1 MNNEPI
7 RDRLAERIAARRA
20 EAARAEQQAQG
31 VHEANPATSETGA
44 NPTYALPQAQP
55 RPNEIKKTPVTASH
69 PPLDPTLE
77 TKIKEVRQAIAA
89 GVNPMKV
96 ARLLSGI
103 VSLGMAQKDLAA
115 ALGVNKSWLSKRL
128 GLLVAPIKVQQLIES
143 GGLSES
149 EYHNNKNAAL
159 QIKGRAGML
168 EYQRMPQVT
177 INIEAA
183 KSLVAILQILADRH
197 GATPINFKP
206 AGSKKDITSILTYRA
221 GDVLELL
228 K

>member
-1 MNNEPI
+1 MNNELKI
-7 RDRLAERIAARRA
+7 DKLAERIVARRA
-20 EAARAEQQAQG
+20 QTARAKQLAQG
-31 VHEANPATSETGA
+31 VHEANPATRETGV
-44 NPTYALPQAQP
+44 NPSSQ
-55 RPNEIKKTPVTASH
+55 

-77 TKIKEVRQAIAA
+77 TKIREARQAIAA

-103 VSLGMAQKDLAA
+103 VSLGMAQKNLAT

-149 EYHNNKNAAL
+149 EYHNNKNVAL
-159 QIKGRAGML
+159 QIKSRAGML
-168 EYQRMPQVT
+168 EYRRMPTVT

-183 KSLVAILQILADRH
+183 KSLAAILQILADRH
-197 GATPINFKP
+197 GASPIKLES
-206 AGSKKDITSILTYRA
+206 AVSKKDITSILTYRA
-221 GDVLELL
+221 ADILELL

>member
-31 VHEANPATSETGA
+31 VHEANPATSETGV
-44 NPTYALPQAQP
+44 NPSYAP
-55 RPNEIKKTPVTASH
+55 PNEIKETPVTASQ
-69 PPLDPTLE
+69 PQLDPTLA
-77 TKIKEVRQAIAA
+77 TKITEAREAIAA

-149 EYHNNKNAAL
+149 EYHNNKNVAL

-183 KSLVAILQILADRH
+183 KSLASILQILADRH

-206 AGSKKDITSILTYRA
+206 DVSKKDITSILTYRA
-221 GDVLELL
+221 GDILELL

>member
-20 EAARAEQQAQG
+20 EAALAEQQAQG
-31 VHEANPATSETGA
+31 VHEANPATSGTGV
-44 NPTYALPQAQP
+44 NPSYALPSAY
-55 RPNEIKKTPVTASH
+55 EIKETPATTSR

-77 TKIKEVRQAIAA
+77 TKIREGREAIVA

-103 VSLGMAQKDLAA
+103 VSLGMAQKDLAV

-149 EYHNNKNAAL
+149 EYHNNKNVGL
-159 QIKGRAGML
+159 QIKSRAGML

-183 KSLVAILQILADRH
+183 KSLASILQILADRH

-206 AGSKKDITSILTYRA
+206 ASSKKDITSILTYRA
-221 GDVLELL
+221 SDILELL

>member
-1 MNNEPI
+1 MNNEPKI
-7 RDRLAERIAARRA
+7 DRLAERIAARRA
-20 EAARAEQQAQG
+20 EAAQTRQPVQG
-31 VHEANPATSETGA
+31 VHETIPATSETGI
-44 NPTYALPQAQP
+44 NL
-55 RPNEIKKTPVTASH
+55 
-69 PPLDPTLE
+69 TLE
-77 TKIKEVRQAIAA
+77 TKITEARQAIAA

-96 ARLLSGI
+96 ARLLSRI
-103 VSLGMAQKDLAA
+103 ISLGMVQKDLAA

-128 GLLVAPIKVQQLIES
+128 GLLVAPVKVQQLIES

-149 EYHNNKNAAL
+149 EYHNNKNVAL
-159 QIKGRAGML
+159 QIKGSAGML

-183 KSLVAILQILADRH
+183 QSLVTILQMLADRH

-206 AGSKKDITSILTYRA
+206 ASSKKDITSILTYRA
-221 GDVLELL
+221 GDILELL

>member
-20 EAARAEQQAQG
+20 EAAQTRQPVQG
-31 VHEANPATSETGA
+31 VHEAIPATSETGV
-44 NPTYALPQAQP
+44 NL
-55 RPNEIKKTPVTASH
+55 
-69 PPLDPTLE
+69 TLG
-77 TKIKEVRQAIAA
+77 TKITDAREAIAA

-115 ALGVNKSWLSKRL
+115 VLGVNKSWLSKRL

-149 EYHNNKNAAL
+149 EYHNNKNVAL

-183 KSLVAILQILADRH
+183 RSLVAILQMLADRH

-206 AGSKKDITSILTYRA
+206 ASSKKDITSILTYRA
-221 GDVLELL
+221 GDILELL